1 MLRVAQ
7 PLLRAAPQTTQD
19 FHDVIAAAGKL
30 MFIKEGARIFSDGS
44 QKPWACCVEAKCLKG
59 IGGKKI
65 MMEAFR
71 TTPLDTEW
79 LGDSRKLHLRPEL
92 LRLHNSKARSA
103 FVDAWS
109 ATQPP
114 LKEGE
119 ERPSPPEFEPILFN
133 INCFAGADVVASP
146 EEEAAVRALHTEMI
160 EERMPQLLSR
170 FADGTVAPLDG
181 FGLVELM
188 HEQGINVR
196 RVSPLQFYSPP
207 SFCRRV

>member
-1 MLRVAQ
+1 M
-7 PLLRAAPQTTQD
+7 QD
-19 FHDVIAAAGKL
+19 FHDVIAAAGRL

-71 TTPLDTEW
+71 TTPLDPEW
-79 LGDSRKLHLRPEL
+79 LDDPRKLHLRPEL
-92 LRLHNSKARSA
+92 VRLHNSKARNA
-103 FVDAWS
+103 FVQSWLA
-109 ATQPP
+109 AQPP

-119 ERPSPPEFEPILFN
+119 ERPAPPEFEPILFN

-146 EEEAAVRALHTEMI
+146 EEEELVRCLHREMV
-160 EERMPQLLSR
+160 EERLPQLLSR

-181 FGLVELM
+181 FGLVDLM
-188 HEQGINVR
+188 HEEGINARYEESVN
-196 RVSPLQFYSPP
+196 
-207 SFCRRV
+207 